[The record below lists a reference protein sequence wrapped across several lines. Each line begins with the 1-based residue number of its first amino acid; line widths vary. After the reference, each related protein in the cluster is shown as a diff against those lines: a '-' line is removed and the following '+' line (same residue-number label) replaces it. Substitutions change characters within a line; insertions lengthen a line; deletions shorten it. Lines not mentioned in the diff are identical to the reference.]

1 MTGFE
6 IAILFNELLTTVV
19 ALLET
24 FMAALFAML
33 ATAYF
38 VAPKLTRAMSAIVV
52 GLFTLFSALV
62 IFLTFAATRRVAE
75 FGGQLNEMASQ
86 IGSDLSWL
94 FFVPAAVPILPAAV
108 AIMLIT
114 AYVAGLLFF
123 FHARR
128 EFRVG

>member
-1 MTGFE
+1 
-6 IAILFNELLTTVV
+6 
-19 ALLET
+19 
-24 FMAALFAML
+24 MAALFAML

-38 VAPKLTRAMSAIVV
+38 VAPKLTRAMSATVV

-108 AIMLIT
+108 AIILIT